1 MKVILSGFNVD
12 IDTLRQLNSGGK
24 ALLTPETFS
33 AAYARIS
40 RSSKS
45 VTELRRQACKDVAK
59 ARKSNKTIIFDMGH
73 HSVAEHAVFNFD
85 IMGIS
90 RLCLEELEKF
100 RLASYTEKSQ
110 RYVTLEKDYVI
121 PEEFKN
127 KKIITLFQNLI
138 NKQFAFYKTAY
149 EKLKQYHLSK
159 CEPTSINQQS
169 IKQIDGAAKEDAR
182 YILPLAMQGQVG
194 ITINARNLEHLFRRF
209 RMSQRIEVQKL
220 GKKIYELV
228 IKIAPSIILFA
239 EPSPFETKLYNS
251 IHHEFQYINTENLKH
266 LPNNFKIIYF
276 TKDADNI
283 ILNAL
288 LSHIK
293 GITYNNAAQI
303 ISKLPSNK
311 KENIYKTIFD
321 KMQFFDVPP
330 REFELVDVT
339 FQAAISAS
347 NFAQLKRHRIA
358 TLLPSNYDI
367 DLGNTIPNSIH
378 EIKLTKNFKNLIED
392 INNAYIKIKQ
402 SYGYAADYI
411 LTNSHRRLVT
421 MKMNL
426 REIYHFVRLRAD
438 ITAQWDIRN
447 LANMLTSEVRKI
459 SPLAS
464 LMLCGKSDM
473 LNSYSVEP
481 K

>member
-1 MKVILSGFNVD
+1 MKVTLSGFNVD
-12 IDTLRQLNSGGK
+12 IDILRQLDPEGK

-45 VTELRRQACKDVAK
+45 ITELRREACKDVAK
-59 ARKSNKTIIFDMGH
+59 ARKSNKTIIFEMGH

-90 RLCLEELEKF
+90 RLCLEELEQF
-100 RLASYTEKSQ
+100 RLSSYTEKSQ
-110 RYVTLEKDYVI
+110 RYVTLEKDYVT
-121 PEEFKN
+121 PKEFKN
-127 KKIITLFQNLI
+127 KKIINLFQNLI
-138 NKQFAFYKTAY
+138 NKQFTLYKTAY
-149 EKLKQYHLSK
+149 EKLKQYYLSK
-159 CEPTSINQQS
+159 YKPNSIHQQM
-169 IKQIDGAAKEDAR
+169 IKKIDGAAKEDAR

-194 ITINARNLEHLFRRF
+194 ITFNARSLEHLFRRF
-209 RMSQRIEVQKL
+209 KLSPRIEVQEL
-220 GKKIYELV
+220 SKKIYELV

-251 IHHEFQYINTENLKH
+251 IYNEFQYIKTENLKH
-266 LPNNFKIIYF
+266 LPNNFKIIAF
-276 TKDADNI
+276 TKNTDNI
-283 ILNAL
+283 ILTAL

-293 GITYNNAAQI
+293 GITYDKAKQI
-303 ISKLPSNK
+303 ISKLPRNK
-311 KENIYKTIFD
+311 KENIYKIIFD
-321 KMQFFDVPP
+321 KMQFFDAPP

-358 TLLPSNYDI
+358 TLLLSYYDI
-367 DLGNTIPNSIH
+367 DLGNTIPNSFDD
-378 EIKLTKNFKNLIED
+378 IKLTKNFNDLIEET
-392 INNAYIKIKQ
+392 NNAYIKIKQ
-402 SYGYAADYI
+402 FYNNAADYI
-411 LTNSHRRLVT
+411 LTNSHRRLII

-438 ITAQWDIRN
+438 INAQWDIRN
-447 LANMLTSEVRKI
+447 LANMLTNEVRKI

-464 LMLCGKSDM
+464 FMLCGKSD
-473 LNSYSVEP
+473 LPNSIH
-481 K
+481 